1 MRRRS
6 VITTVI
12 FRATIVFG
20 ATAAAGDAWARLDV
34 YVDKSTQRMQVM
46 QNGSLLYVWPVSTGR
61 DRFSTPSG
69 VYTPE
74 RLERSWFS
82 KAYYNAPMPH
92 AIFFHNGYAIHGS
105 YDIARLGGPASHGCI
120 RLHPR
125 NAALLFSMVQQE
137 GPGST
142 TIFVGG
148 NSHRPPLRYRDDDEP
163 WRPAWRGDTPAA
175 RDYPPEPRTGPRGP
189 AGDRMP
195 PGEGPGRYV
204 ERGGGY
210 PPPGPEVEYYVP
222 DRYGSP
228 DRYDSP
234 DRYSG
239 QGGYSRAPDA
249 APYDDADRYVDPRR
263 APRGPRVAPGYD
275 SDPYVDGRS
284 PPRGPG
290 YSPYYPDR
298 RSDAR
303 SANPHGA
310 KAPPYD
316 ADRYADG
323 PAQRRNDAGPSP
335 LAMRGGEPASRLPAP
350 RYDGQAPVGRTAPER
365 TPVER
370 MTTGRAP
377 VERIPLPR
385 SFRPVATG
393 AKPRYVRPAD
403 EPPDHYP
410 AAGDAAQALPPMPPS
425 VLPPT
430 AVLPPTSAL
439 PPVVPPAPTPAV
451 SSPPAAPAPAARQDL
466 PPEPQ
471 ESGFGYKILPRS
483 YWAGASWRWRLKRED
498 DGAPPA
504 ASQ

>member
-1 MRRRS
+1 MRRSS
-6 VITTVI
+6 VITTII
-12 FRATIVFG
+12 FRMTIVFG
-20 ATAAAGDAWARLDV
+20 ASAAAGDAEARLDL
-34 YVDKSTQRMQVM
+34 YVDKSTQKIQVI
-46 QNGSLLYVWPVSTGR
+46 QNGTLLYVWPVSTGR

-105 YDIARLGGPASHGCI
+105 YDIAKLGGPASHGCV

-163 WRPAWRGDTPAA
+163 WRPAWRGDAPVA
-175 RDYPPEPRTGPRGP
+175 RGYPPEPRI
-189 AGDRMP
+189 DSRMP
-195 PGEGPGRYV
+195 TSEGPDRYV
-204 ERGGGY
+204 DRGGGY
-210 PPPGPEVEYYVP
+210 RPPGPEAP
-222 DRYGSP
+222 SYGP

-234 DRYSG
+234 DRYYRYYG
-239 QGGYSRAPDA
+239 PDRRADQGGYPRAPA
-249 APYDDADRYVDPRR
+249 VAPYDDNDRYTDRRR
-263 APRGPRVAPGYD
+263 APHGPRVAPDYPD
-275 SDPYVDGRS
+275 YSPDPYVDERS
-284 PPRGPG
+284 APRGPGG

-303 SANPHGA
+303 SANPHGP
-310 KAPPYD
+310 KAQPFD

-323 PAQRRNDAGPSP
+323 QARRRNDAGPSP
-335 LAMRGGEPASRLPAP
+335 LAMRGADPATRLPAP
-350 RYDGQAPVGRTAPER
+350 RYDGQV
-365 TPVER
+365 
-370 MTTGRAP
+370 P
-377 VERIPLPR
+377 VERIPVPR
-385 SFRPVATG
+385 GFQPVTAS
-393 AKPRYVRPAD
+393 AKPRLVRPAD
-403 EPPDHYP
+403 EPPDHYVT
-410 AAGDAAQALPPMPPS
+410 AGDTARVLPPMPPS

-430 AVLPPTSAL
+430 SVLPPGVS
-439 PPVVPPAPTPAV
+439 PAPTPAV
-451 SSPPAAPAPAARQDL
+451 SSSAPAPAPVARQEP

-471 ESGFGYKILPRS
+471 DSGFGYKVLPRS

-498 DGAPPA
+498 DSAPPA